1 MSRRFSL
8 RVVAELVPLGLSV
21 VPSLRASQ
29 WRRTVWMILFGDV
42 LADFSSPSS
51 RLALVWMRES
61 KPTFSGR
68 LKLFGSG
75 SLDHFDRIRVPN
87 TALEPT
93 PFAPWICRFEFLVG
107 ASHSRRG
114 SALDR

>member
-1 MSRRFSL
+1 MSRRLSL
-8 RVVAELVPLGLSV
+8 RVGAELVSLGLSV
-21 VPSLRASQ
+21 VPSLRVSQ
-29 WRRTVWMILFGDV
+29 WQRTIWMILSGDV
-42 LADFSSPSS
+42 LADFSSPGS

-61 KPTFSGR
+61 KPTFLGR

-93 PFAPWICRFEFLVG
+93 PFAPRICRFEFLVG
-107 ASHSRRG
+107 VSRSRRG
-114 SALDR
+114 SALGR